1 MEEFF
6 TSKGVVLGELTK
18 WHAAHFFQNG
28 IDSELNQIID
38 PVKQQLQV
46 LFGKN
51 KMKDRLGKAFP

>member
-6 TSKGVVLGELTK
+6 TSEGVLLRELTK
-18 WHAAHFFQNG
+18 WQAAHFFQNG
-28 IDSELNQIID
+28 IDAELNQIID

-51 KMKDRLGKAFP
+51 NEQQMR